1 MCEGISPGTRRMLD
15 SLMPQP
21 ASIQKPN
28 FDIVAWNDSFCR
40 LMGIDF
46 ATLPEEDRNC
56 IYLYLTHETW
66 RSRIENRDVL
76 PTFVSYFRAA
86 MAEHRGDPAWENKL
100 ARFFAASSE
109 FEALWHQRY
118 EVRGVENQIKHFNH
132 PQLGRFSLQQM
143 YWYSAPRNGSRL
155 LVYLPMDEAGE
166 QAQLSQVE
174 ASPHYR
180 DGQFHNQLPTP
191 GFTGQKNMLAAWW
204 DFLMTKRENARPAQ
218 PLPLVKTDLATLPLG
233 QDVMVWL
240 GHSSW
245 YLQLAGKRILID
257 PVFSDYAAPF
267 SFINKAFP
275 GDYPWRAE
283 GMPEI
288 DLLIISHDHYDHLDY
303 ATIRA
308 LLPKIKRVITPLGV
322 GSHLR
327 YWGMDGALITEAD
340 WQQAVP
346 ASDELTVHVLPARH
360 FSGRGLKRNQT
371 LWASFL
377 FVTRQQKIYYSG
389 DSGYG
394 PHFKAIGDEFGPVD
408 LAIMENGQYDQDWKY
423 IHMMPDETAQAAD
436 DLRARAVLPGHAGRF
451 VLAKHSWDEPYQRL
465 AAASEGRAWRL
476 LTPVQG
482 EPVWVAD
489 KTQSFNAW
497 WR

>member
-1 MCEGISPGTRRMLD
+1 MSGQDMNRVTFSVVAIML
-15 SLMPQP
+15 L
-21 ASIQKPN
+21 A
-28 FDIVAWNDSFCR
+28 A
-40 LMGIDF
+40 
-46 ATLPEEDRNC
+46 ATTLPF
-56 IYLYLTHETW
+56 
-66 RSRIENRDVL
+66 VL
-76 PTFVSYFRAA
+76 NAGFGKAP
-86 MAEHRGDPAWENKL
+86 
-100 ARFFAASSE
+100 
-109 FEALWHQRY
+109 Q
-118 EVRGVENQIKHFNH
+118 GV
-132 PQLGRFSLQQM
+132 
-143 YWYSAPRNGSRL
+143 
-155 LVYLPMDEAGE
+155 
-166 QAQLSQVE
+166 QLSQVE

-275 GDYPWRAE
+275 GDYPWWAE

>member
-1 MCEGISPGTRRMLD
+1 MGKLIPFLFIALDGKSAVAHLRLRIPGHKLRGSWFSFRWSPVRIVIGSHGLIATVFYFKNYATGIQRQHGMPGSCGHLQHRTGFPYIIKPPGWGLLSGQDMNRVTFSVVAIML
-15 SLMPQP
+15 L
-21 ASIQKPN
+21 A
-28 FDIVAWNDSFCR
+28 A
-40 LMGIDF
+40 
-46 ATLPEEDRNC
+46 ATTLPF
-56 IYLYLTHETW
+56 
-66 RSRIENRDVL
+66 VL
-76 PTFVSYFRAA
+76 NAGFGKA
-86 MAEHRGDPAWENKL
+86 
-100 ARFFAASSE
+100 
-109 FEALWHQRY
+109 
-118 EVRGVENQIKHFNH
+118 
-132 PQLGRFSLQQM
+132 PQG
-143 YWYSAPRNGSRL
+143 
-155 LVYLPMDEAGE
+155 
-166 QAQLSQVE
+166 AQLSQVE

-394 PHFKAIGDEFGPVD
+394 PHFKAIGNEFGPVD

>member
-1 MCEGISPGTRRMLD
+1 MNRVTFSVVAIML
-15 SLMPQP
+15 L
-21 ASIQKPN
+21 A
-28 FDIVAWNDSFCR
+28 A
-40 LMGIDF
+40 
-46 ATLPEEDRNC
+46 ATTLPF
-56 IYLYLTHETW
+56 
-66 RSRIENRDVL
+66 VL
-76 PTFVSYFRAA
+76 NAGFGKA
-86 MAEHRGDPAWENKL
+86 
-100 ARFFAASSE
+100 
-109 FEALWHQRY
+109 
-118 EVRGVENQIKHFNH
+118 
-132 PQLGRFSLQQM
+132 PQG
-143 YWYSAPRNGSRL
+143 
-155 LVYLPMDEAGE
+155 
-166 QAQLSQVE
+166 AQLSQVE

-283 GMPEI
+283 GMPAI
-288 DLLIISHDHYDHLDY
+288 DLLIVSHDHYDHLDY

-340 WQQAVP
+340 WQQAIPV
-346 ASDELTVHVLPARH
+346 SDELSVHVLPARH

-377 FVTRQQKIYYSG
+377 FVTPQQKIYYSG

-394 PHFKAIGDEFGPVD
+394 PHFKAIGDEFGPID
-408 LAIMENGQYDQDWKY
+408 LAIMENG
-423 IHMMPDETAQAAD
+423 
-436 DLRARAVLPGHAGRF
+436 
-451 VLAKHSWDEPYQRL
+451 
-465 AAASEGRAWRL
+465 
-476 LTPVQG
+476 
-482 EPVWVAD
+482 
-489 KTQSFNAW
+489 
-497 WR
+497 

>member
-1 MCEGISPGTRRMLD
+1 MNRVTFSVVAIML
-15 SLMPQP
+15 L
-21 ASIQKPN
+21 A
-28 FDIVAWNDSFCR
+28 A
-40 LMGIDF
+40 
-46 ATLPEEDRNC
+46 ATTLPF
-56 IYLYLTHETW
+56 
-66 RSRIENRDVL
+66 VL
-76 PTFVSYFRAA
+76 NAGFGKA
-86 MAEHRGDPAWENKL
+86 
-100 ARFFAASSE
+100 
-109 FEALWHQRY
+109 
-118 EVRGVENQIKHFNH
+118 
-132 PQLGRFSLQQM
+132 PQG
-143 YWYSAPRNGSRL
+143 
-155 LVYLPMDEAGE
+155 
-166 QAQLSQVE
+166 AQLSQVE

-377 FVTRQQKIYYSG
+377 FVTPQQKIYYSG

-394 PHFKAIGDEFGPVD
+394 PHFKAIQVIDTIVEWIDDNLHQPLRIDDIARHAGYSKWHLQRLFLQYKGESLGRYIRERKLL
-408 LAIMENGQYDQDWKY
+408 LA
-423 IHMMPDETAQAAD
+423 AR
-436 DLRARAVLPGHAGRF
+436 DLRDTDQRVYDICLKYGFDSQQTFTRVFTRTFNQPPGAYRKENHSRAH
-451 VLAKHSWDEPYQRL
+451 
-465 AAASEGRAWRL
+465 
-476 LTPVQG
+476 
-482 EPVWVAD
+482 
-489 KTQSFNAW
+489 
-497 WR
+497 